1 MVFSALSL
9 PKLITTGGP
18 FKKALTASGALAV
31 YAPLEG
37 GYEGRYLRR
46 LRTAG
51 YRAVTVTARGLGD
64 LDRFLNGVHG
74 VRPPHLGKKDVGSA
88 AAVGPVYFVPPILS
102 CQLGELD
109 AKAKGVVLWILE
121 GQVLSKQELNYLNS
135 LPKQDDRIK
144 VVVEMGGARSFCWA
158 PLAELL

>member
-1 MVFSALSL
+1 MVFSAVSI

-18 FKKALTASGALAV
+18 FKKSLESAGALAA

-46 LRTAG
+46 LRASG

-64 LDRFLNGVHG
+64 LDRYLNGVHG
-74 VRPPHLGKKDVGSA
+74 VRPPHLGKKNVGSD

-109 AKAKGVVLWILE
+109 AKAKGVVLWIIE
-121 GQVLSKQELNYLNS
+121 GQVLSKQELTYLNGLS
-135 LPKQDDRIK
+135 KQDSRIK
-144 VVVEMGGARSFCWA
+144 VVVEMGGARTFSWK

>member
-18 FKKALTASGALAV
+18 FKKALATAGALAV

-74 VRPPHLGKKDVGSA
+74 VRPPHLGKKDVGNA

-121 GQVLSKQELNYLNS
+121 GQVLSKQELNYLNT
-135 LPKQDDRIK
+135 LPKRDARIK

>member
-1 MVFSALSL
+1 MIFSALSI
-9 PKLITTGGP
+9 PKLITTGAP
-18 FKKALTASGALAV
+18 FKKALETAGALAV

-37 GYEGRYLRR
+37 GYEGRFLRR

-64 LDRFLNGVHG
+64 LDRYLNGVHG
-74 VRPPHLGKKDVGSA
+74 VRPPHLGKKNIGQE

-109 AKAKGVVLWILE
+109 AKAKGVVLWIIE
-121 GQVLSKQELNYLNS
+121 GQVLSTQELTYLNT
-135 LPKQDDRIK
+135 LPQRDSRIK
-144 VVVEMGGARSFCWA
+144 IVVEMGGARAFSWK
-158 PLAELL
+158 PLSALL